1 MKKVLKSVVAVVL
14 CLAMVLSLAACG
26 PKYTNGI
33 STEEFTD
40 KKTGVSTKA
49 ESKSARRLLARA
61 LTLWSVS
68 LTADSMICT

>member
-40 KKTGVSTKA
+40 KKDRRKLQRQNQNRRGD
-49 ESKSARRLLARA
+49 SAHGRLLFGR
-61 LTLWSVS
+61 
-68 LTADSMICT
+68 

>member
-40 KKTGVSTKA
+40 
-49 ESKSARRLLARA
+49 L
-61 LTLWSVS
+61 S
-68 LTADSMICT
+68 LIHISEPTRH

>member
-40 KKTGVSTKA
+40 KKDRRKLQRQNQNRRGDCSYG
-49 ESKSARRLLARA
+49 RLLFGR
-61 LTLWSVS
+61 
-68 LTADSMICT
+68 

>member
-40 KKTGVSTKA
+40 KKTGVS
-49 ESKSARRLLARA
+49 
-61 LTLWSVS
+61 
-68 LTADSMICT
+68 